1 MSESRRGV
9 IPVRRPMNPGQGVAR
24 PSSSSQGRTTGP
36 QPLRQQ
42 PPVRRP
48 APTSAA
54 VSKLNRPPV
63 KKASDETGLTAVFG
77 QLDLEETEKENSARV
92 PEQML
97 KQVGF
102 HEKLYFGNS
111 HKM

>member
-1 MSESRRGV
+1 MSDSRRGV

-24 PSSSSQGRTTGP
+24 PSGRTSGP

-54 VSKLNRPPV
+54 ASKLNRPPV

-77 QLDLEETEKENSARV
+77 QLDLEETDKENSARV

-97 KQVGF
+97 KQV
-102 HEKLYFGNS
+102 
-111 HKM
+111 